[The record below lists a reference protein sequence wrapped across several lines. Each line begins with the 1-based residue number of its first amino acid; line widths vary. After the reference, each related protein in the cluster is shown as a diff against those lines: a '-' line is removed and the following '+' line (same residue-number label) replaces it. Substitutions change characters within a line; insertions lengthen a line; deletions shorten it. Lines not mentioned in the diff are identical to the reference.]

1 MILGIQMCAVSE
13 GLAMGEKLGIEP
25 KILSNIL

>member
-1 MILGIQMCAVSE
+1 MVAVSE
-13 GLAMGEKLGIEP
+13 GLAMGEKLGIDP